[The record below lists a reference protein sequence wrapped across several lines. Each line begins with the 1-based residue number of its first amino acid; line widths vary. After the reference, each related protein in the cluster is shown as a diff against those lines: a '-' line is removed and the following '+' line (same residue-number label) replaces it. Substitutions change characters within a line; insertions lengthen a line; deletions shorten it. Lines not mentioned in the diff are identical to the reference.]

1 MLSALPGL
9 GARCF
14 NGARARRR
22 AWARA
27 GVPLLDLDAR
37 NLDFACLVNCFLH
50 VVGELDGVE
59 ERLGFFLVKVD
70 VPNHDIDASRVDVG
84 KEVGISA
91 AVVLARSGEPCST
104 VVLDGVAILPLERSG
119 VPFGLLCK
127 GLFGRHLLL
136 PNGDETVDCG
146 VLVFGEGELDPVGIL
161 AGGVA
166 YADALGH
173 LDLKPD
179 KVGLLGDGGLFLAL
193 ALGGAAA
200 ARCAPAAADK
210 GKRGKEGDAEGKD
223 R

>member
-1 MLSALPGL
+1 MREPL
-9 GARCF
+9 
-14 NGARARRR
+14 
-22 AWARA
+22 
-27 GVPLLDLDAR
+27 LLDLDAR
-37 NLDFACLVNCFLH
+37 NLDAAGLGDGRLD

-91 AVVLARSGEPCST
+91 AVVLARSGEPCSA

-146 VLVFGEGELDPVGIL
+146 VLVLGEGELDPVGVR

-166 YADALGH
+166 HANALGH

-179 KVGLLGDGGLFLAL
+179 KVGLCGCGGLFLTFV
-193 ALGGAAA
+193 LGCAAA
-200 ARCAPAAADK
+200 PARCVPAAADK
-210 GKRGKEGDAEGKD
+210 GKRGKEGDAKGKD